1 MRYKTNNLWKRI
13 IAAVLL
19 LATLA
24 GTTTL
29 LGNKVEAACSH
40 SSYKTITVI
49 SQPSCAR
56 TGTAYCKCNSC
67 GQYFTKNL
75 PKSSSHG
82 NVTSSIVVQASCTKS
97 GTRYCKCS
105 VCGASWHETIPATG
119 HRPYVKDVNGY
130 TQLRCAICETRF
142 QSETTP
148 KGLDDFAGY
157 LYGKKFNQLSGSW
170 KKGQKQ
176 NAAINWISYT
186 IGCSKERAKDLSKDY
201 KGDLQ
206 IRVDNADKLITFV
219 GYCNNLASKYGFS
232 EAETVANI
240 LGKASFVTCMLNPS
254 KSTGDKVLAA
264 VSKINPYAGSI
275 LSSYK
280 TICKALVAMCIT
292 GAWDVKATD
301 FELTCD
307 KYGITFQ
314 APTSIGGKPL
324 KTPTYQELFTVG
336 SDGKTKLDKFVN
348 DLLAKQQYTGFSYL
362 CANKSTY
369 TIDYVYVILW
379 LVRPALEK
387 EFSGSTEYSTI
398 LKLLQA
404 AK

>member
-29 LGNKVEAACSH
+29 LGKKVEAACSH
-40 SSYKTITVI
+40 SNYSTITVI
-49 SQPSCAR
+49 SQASCTR

-67 GQYFTKNL
+67 GQTFYKTL
-75 PKSSSHG
+75 
-82 NVTSSIVVQASCTKS
+82 
-97 GTRYCKCS
+97 
-105 VCGASWHETIPATG
+105 PATG
-119 HRPYVKDVNGY
+119 HRLYVKDVNGY

-201 KGDLQ
+201 TGDLQ

-232 EAETVANI
+232 EAGTVANI

-280 TICKALVAMCIT
+280 TICKALIDICIY

-301 FELTCD
+301 FEITCD
-307 KYGITFQ
+307 KFGITFE
-314 APTSIGGKPL
+314 APTSRGGSPK
-324 KTPTYQELFTVG
+324 KTPTYKELFTVG

-369 TIDYVYVILW
+369 TIDYAYVILW

-387 EFSGSTEYSTI
+387 EFSGSTEYKTI
-398 LKLLQA
+398 LSLLKA